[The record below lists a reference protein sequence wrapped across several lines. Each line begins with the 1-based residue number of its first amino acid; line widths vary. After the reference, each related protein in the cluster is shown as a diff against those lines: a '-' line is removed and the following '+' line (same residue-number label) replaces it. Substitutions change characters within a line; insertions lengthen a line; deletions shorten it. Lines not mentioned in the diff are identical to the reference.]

1 MFRVHKIIK
10 NTIYSFCQATRVLN
24 APPPRG
30 KLTIIATP
38 IGNMEDIS
46 PNMLRALTKADLIGC
61 EDRRV
66 AGHLFSLIRNRNILG
81 DLNDRF
87 GDIGLTAIVP
97 ADEKDGSASNQHN
110 FYIYSNMN
118 DKERRKFLSKM
129 PI

>member
-1 MFRVHKIIK
+1 MIISITQYTKMIGFTKVFRVHKII
-10 NTIYSFCQATRVLN
+10 TTAIFAFCQATRVLN

-46 PNMLRALTKADLIGC
+46 PNMLRALTQADLIGC

-81 DLNDRF
+81 DLNERF
-87 GDIGLTAIVP
+87 GDIGLTAVVP
-97 ADEKDGSASNQHN
+97 ADERNG
-110 FYIYSNMN
+110 
-118 DKERRKFLSKM
+118 
-129 PI
+129 

>member
-1 MFRVHKIIK
+1 MFRAHTIIK

-97 ADEKDGSASNQHN
+97 ADEKDG
-110 FYIYSNMN
+110 
-118 DKERRKFLSKM
+118 
-129 PI
+129 